1 MSKHFDSNSLLSAG
15 AQRTAST
22 ADFHLCGPC
31 AYCQYVGWLPFCD
44 VRVRLQINVSNVH
57 VCTRHINS
65 APGHDVDTCT
75 DWIAWLGTGCVVG
88 QQCYNSVFNAA
99 AQLVILG
106 QKRSATRIRQSFT
119 GWRYRRESSFDYVF
133 CLRGTMPCV
142 WRLISS
148 HIVSSPDSYIT
159 IGINCDW
166 LPPLLTVKRPARCRN
181 Y

>member
-1 MSKHFDSNSLLSAG
+1 MNEWMSKHFDSNSLLSAG

-31 AYCQYVGWLPFCD
+31 AYCQYIRRLVPFCD
-44 VRVRLQINVSNVH
+44 VGVRLQINVSNVH

-88 QQCYNSVFNAA
+88 QECYNSVFNAA
-99 AQLVILG
+99 AQLVIWG
-106 QKRSATRIRQSFT
+106 QKRSATRIPQSFT

-148 HIVSSPDSYIT
+148 HIYIF
-159 IGINCDW
+159 IFIHHSW
-166 LPPLLTVKRPARCRN
+166 
-181 Y
+181 